1 VVWNVTPEI
10 HNADSITPLAVHC
23 KATGASKSGLNRY
36 HITMKSPT
44 FDAEITQFINRYLE
58 VSGLSTATSVAQQRI
73 DYESMVRQFTYPH
86 PAGIRTEDSELPGR
100 HGDIPLRHYYHGPG
114 DDSALILFL
123 HGGGFIL
130 GSLDS
135 HDDICAELCAATG
148 FNLVSVDYRLSPEYL
163 HPIHL
168 DDVEDAFL
176 GLGHKNTILTGASA
190 GGTLAAALSHRLK
203 SGSVRAAGQVLI
215 YPGLGGDRYTL
226 DSYRDNAEAPL
237 LSTRDIYYYRGTRCG
252 NGVLPVDDAEFYPLA
267 ASEYRGTPPTIAFSA
282 DVDPLRD
289 DARSYVAKLQDD
301 DVSASW
307 INEPGLVH
315 DYLRARHISRV
326 AGAAFARICSAIT
339 RLAS

>member
-1 VVWNVTPEI
+1 
-10 HNADSITPLAVHC
+10 
-23 KATGASKSGLNRY
+23 
-36 HITMKSPT
+36 MKSSP
-44 FDAEITQFINRYLE
+44 FDAEITQFIKRYLE
-58 VSGLSTATSVAQQRI
+58 LSGLSTATSVAQQRV
-73 DYESMVRQFTYPH
+73 DYAAMVHQFTYPH

-135 HDDICAELCAATG
+135 HDDICAELCSATG

-163 HPIHL
+163 HPVHL

-176 GLGHKNTILTGASA
+176 ALEHKNTILVGASA

-203 SGSVRAAGQVLI
+203 SSPVRAAGQVLI
-215 YPGLGGDRYTL
+215 YPGLGGDHHAL
-226 DSYRDNAEAPL
+226 DSYRDNADAPL
-237 LSTRDIYYYRGTRCG
+237 LSTQDIYYYRGRRCA
-252 NGVLPVDDAEFYPLA
+252 NGVLPFDDPEFYPLV
-267 ASEYRGTPPTIAFSA
+267 ASDYRGTPPTIAFSA

-289 DARSYVAKLQDD
+289 DARSYVVKLQADA
-301 DVSASW
+301 VSASW

-326 AGAAFARICSAIT
+326 AGAAFARICSAIIQ
-339 RLAS
+339 LAN